1 MHQSKLI
8 DVLRHFSSR
17 QLTRFRDFL
26 ESPYF
31 NHSTELAVFFDFLAK
46 YAPDFQHPAL
56 EKAAVLRSFKSEK
69 PLTAKRLV
77 YFMNQLQ
84 QLAEAFL
91 AIEYFRADDLEEAM
105 ALLQVLDP
113 DALPRHY
120 KFALDKAVQA
130 LEKNPLRNAAY
141 YLNAFRLKAI
151 RYDHTDLQQHQFHKP
166 LQEASDALDDFYLVE
181 KLRYGWAMAAGEYV
195 LNVRYQWNLGD
206 RVLDY
211 LLQNDPP
218 LNPTAQIYLAGI
230 RLVKEPENTAHFFHL
245 KNLLEQHENRF
256 SEPEQKQLYT
266 GLLNYCTRRI
276 NRENDPQFSTEY
288 LEINKKLLANGLLF
302 ENGELSPWR
311 FINLVNTGLR
321 TGQTTWVGDFIRQY
335 RKYLP
340 EVYADDVTRIVR
352 GQYHYHLGEYGQAQV
367 LLNQVNP
374 PNVLLAVTIRN
385 LLARIYYET
394 GETELLLSHLEAY
407 RVYLLRQ
414 ELLSPQMK
422 QQARHFVDFTRKL
435 TKIDKPEAG
444 QLPKLKK
451 ILPATAEIYHR
462 DWLLEQIERKMEAFG
477 LGAS

>member
-1 MHQSKLI
+1 MRQSKLI
-8 DVLRHFSSR
+8 DVLRHLSGR

-31 NHSTELAVFFDFLAK
+31 NHSAELPLFFDFLARH
-46 YAPDFQHPAL
+46 APDFQNPAL
-56 EKAAVLRSFKSEK
+56 KKATVLQSFKSDK
-69 PLTAKRLV
+69 PLTAQRLT
-77 YFMNQLQ
+77 YLMNQLQ

-91 AIEYFRADDLEEAM
+91 SIEHFRADDLEEAM
-105 ALLQVLDP
+105 ALLQVFDP

-130 LEKNPLRNAAY
+130 LEKNPLRNASH

-151 RYDHTDLQQHQFHKP
+151 RYDHTDLQQHQFHQT

-181 KLRYGWAMAAGEYV
+181 KLRYGWAMAASEYV
-195 LNVRYQWNLGD
+195 LNVHYQWELGD
-206 RVLDY
+206 RVLEY
-211 LLQNDPP
+211 LLNNDRP

-230 RLVKEPENTAHFFHL
+230 QLVKEPENTAHFFHL
-245 KNLLEQHENRF
+245 KNLLAEHENRF
-256 SEPEQKQLYT
+256 NEPERKQLYT

-276 NRENDPQFSTEY
+276 NRENAPEFSIEY

-321 TGQTTWVGDFIRQY
+321 TGQADWVNEFIRQY
-335 RKYLP
+335 RKRLP
-340 EVYADDVTRIVR
+340 ETYADDVTRIAQ
-352 GQYHYHLGEYGQAQV
+352 GQYHYHLGEYGRAQV

-394 GETELLLSHLEAY
+394 GEIEVLLSHLEAY

-414 ELLSPQMK
+414 GLLSPQMK
-422 QQARHFVDFTRKL
+422 QQARRFVDFTRKL
-435 TKIDKPEAG
+435 AKIDKPEAG
-444 QLPKLKK
+444 QLPALKK
-451 ILPATAEIYHR
+451 ALPEATAIYHR
-462 DWLLEQIERKMEAFG
+462 DWLLEQIERKMEVFG
-477 LGAS
+477 LGAG

>member
-1 MHQSKLI
+1 MQQSKLL
-8 DVLRHFSSR
+8 DVLRHFSGR

-26 ESPYF
+26 DSPYF
-31 NHSTELAVFFDFLAK
+31 NNSAELLQFFDFLAK
-46 YAPDFQHPAL
+46 HAPDFRNPVL
-56 EKAAVLRSFKSEK
+56 EKATVLRTFKSAK
-69 PLTAKRLV
+69 LLNAKRLA
-77 YFMNQLQ
+77 YLMNQLQ

-91 AIEYFRADDLEEAM
+91 ATEHFRADDLEEAM
-105 ALLQVLDP
+105 ALLQVFDP

-120 KFALDKAVQA
+120 KFALEKAVQA
-130 LEKNPLRNAAY
+130 LEKKPLRNAAY
-141 YLNAFRLKAI
+141 FLSTFRLKAI
-151 RYDHTDLQQHQFHKP
+151 RYDHADLQQHQFYQT

-181 KLRYGWAMAAGEYV
+181 KLRYGWAMAASEYV

-211 LLQNDPP
+211 LLQNELP

-230 RLVKEPENTAHFFHL
+230 RLVREPENTAHFFHL

-276 NRENDPQFSTEY
+276 NRENDLEFSTEY
-288 LEINKKLLANGLLF
+288 LEINKKLLASGLLF

-321 TGQTTWVGDFIRQY
+321 NGQTTWVSDFIRQY
-335 RKYLP
+335 RKHLP

-394 GETELLLSHLEAY
+394 GETELLLAHLEAY
-407 RVYLLRQ
+407 RIYLLRQ
-414 ELLSPQMK
+414 ELLSQPMK
-422 QQARHFVDFTRKL
+422 QQARRFVDFTRKL
-435 TKIDKPEAG
+435 AKIDKPEAG

-451 ILPATAEIYHR
+451 AMPATAEIYHR
-462 DWLLEQIERKMEAFG
+462 DWLLEQIQRKMEAFG
-477 LGAS
+477 LGTT